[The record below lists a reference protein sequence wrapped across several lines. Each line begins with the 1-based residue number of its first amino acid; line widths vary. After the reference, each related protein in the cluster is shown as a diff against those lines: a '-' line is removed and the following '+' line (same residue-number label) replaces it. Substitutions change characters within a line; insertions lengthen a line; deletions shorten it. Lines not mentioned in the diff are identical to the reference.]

1 MSLQSC
7 NGRLLDSADHLRKA
21 VEEGFQLLL
30 AREDSN
36 HVKRRRSILKS
47 TQHLSVTLE
56 VSYTETY

>member
-30 AREDSN
+30 LAREDSN

-47 TQHLSVTLE
+47 TQHLISH
-56 VSYTETY
+56 SGG